1 MYRQNLTSAARVTLL
16 GPLAAAVIAVATP
29 ALAQSVQSGGGGS
42 GGSETPAAPGKA
54 GAKQPLG
61 NGAPQT
67 LGSATAKKPADGPLP
82 FLAAYSSQL
91 PGGGMFAVD
100 TKGITVQTVDNA
112 VKLRIGGR
120 LQLDTSAGSLSPK
133 SLGPAIVGADGDNFL
148 IRRAYFESYLT
159 LYDAV
164 ELAFQYDFA
173 NATQPIQ
180 DAVLAY
186 RGLNHVVVSAGNF
199 KEPFGL
205 DQLRSDNTTTFA
217 ERSLT
222 NALFPSRN
230 FGGTIG
236 TYGDNWTVTAGVF
249 GGNANTSA
257 TTGNTQIEDNGV
269 AGTARVTYAPIL
281 TQDQLLH
288 LGIAGSYRSQD
299 PTNTN
304 LSFSSRPENQLFART
319 LVSTGTLRN
328 AQETGR
334 LGLEAIY
341 QYKSYRITSEYAFA
355 NVGGVTPTAAVANR
369 GDRFFQSGYVE
380 GAWVVNGYGRPYRLA
395 PTYGSE
401 FAVLQ
406 GVEIDDSQRISRGG
420 FGVFEV
426 AARYSAL
433 DLQDGLTTGGR
444 LEDVTAGVNWY
455 PDRNIR
461 VVANYVHSHADPAPS
476 ALNVSKIDS
485 DAFIGR
491 LQFSW

>member
-1 MYRQNLTSAARVTLL
+1 MTRQFSNSAARLPLTVL
-16 GPLAAAVIAVATP
+16 LAAIATATP

-42 GGSETPAAPGKA
+42 GGSETKTSPGTA
-54 GAKQPLG
+54 GATQPLG
-61 NGAPQT
+61 NGAAQPSGQ
-67 LGSATAKKPADGPLP
+67 AAAKKPADGPLP
-82 FLAAYSSQL
+82 FLAAYASQL
-91 PGGGMFAVD
+91 PGGGLFTID

-120 LQLDTSAGSLSPK
+120 LQLDTSAGSLSPR
-133 SLGPAIVGADGDNFL
+133 SLGPAIVGGDGDDFL

-159 LYDAV
+159 LYDSV
-164 ELAFQYDFA
+164 EVAFQYDFA

-186 RGLNHVVVSAGNF
+186 RGLNHVIVSAGNF

-230 FGGTIG
+230 FGGAIG
-236 TYGDNWTVTAGVF
+236 TYGPNWTVTAGVF

-257 TTGNTQIEDNGV
+257 TTGNTTIEDNGV
-269 AGTARVTYAPIL
+269 SGTARITYAPIL

-304 LSFSSRPENQLFART
+304 LSFSSRPEDQLFTRT

-328 AQETGR
+328 AQESGR

-341 QYKSYRITSEYAFA
+341 QYKSYRLTSEYTFVD
-355 NVGGVTPTAAVANR
+355 VGGVTPTASTANR

-380 GAWVVNGYGRPYRLA
+380 GAWVVNGNGRAYRLA

-406 GVEIDDSQRISRGG
+406 GVDIDDAQRISGG
-420 FGVFEV
+420 GYGVFEV

-433 DLQDGLTTGGR
+433 DLQDGLTAGGR
-444 LEDVTAGVNWY
+444 LEDVTAGLNWY
-455 PDRNIR
+455 PDRNIK
-461 VVANYVHSHADPAPS
+461 VIANYVHSHADPAPA

>member
-1 MYRQNLTSAARVTLL
+1 MTAAIVVTAS
-16 GPLAAAVIAVATP
+16 PS
-29 ALAQSVQSGGGGS
+29 LAQAVQSGGGGS
-42 GGSETPAAPGKA
+42 GGSETASPGNA
-54 GAKQPLG
+54 RTKQRAG
-61 NGAPQT
+61 NGSQQTSGQAP
-67 LGSATAKKPADGPLP
+67 AKKPADGPLP
-82 FLAAYSSQL
+82 FLAAYSTVL
-91 PGGGMFAVD
+91 PGGGTFSVD

-120 LQLDTSAGSLSPK
+120 LQLDTSAASLSPR
-133 SLGPAIVGADGDNFL
+133 SLGPAVVGGDGENFL

-164 ELAFQYDFA
+164 EVAFQYDFA

-186 RGLNHVVVSAGNF
+186 RGYDHVIVSAGNF

-205 DQLRSDNTTTFA
+205 DQLRSDNTTTFV
-217 ERSLT
+217 ERALT
-222 NALFPSRN
+222 NALFPARN
-230 FGGTIG
+230 FGGAIG
-236 TYGDNWTVTAGVF
+236 TYGTNWTATAGVF
-249 GGNANTSA
+249 GGNANTSS
-257 TTGNTQIEDNGV
+257 TTGETQIEDNGV

-281 TQDQLLH
+281 TKDQLLH
-288 LGIAGSYRSQD
+288 FGIAGSYRSQD

-341 QYKSYRITSEYAFA
+341 QYQSYRITGEYAFA
-355 NVGGVTPTAAVANR
+355 DVSGVTPTAATANR

-380 GAWVVNGYGRPYRLA
+380 GAWVVNGNGRPYRLA

-420 FGVFEV
+420 YGVFEV

-433 DLQDGLTTGGR
+433 DLQDGLTNGGR
-444 LEDVTAGVNWY
+444 LEDITAGVNWY

-461 VVANYVHSHADPAPS
+461 VTGNYVHSHADPAPT
-476 ALNVSKIDS
+476 ALNVTKADS

>member
-1 MYRQNLTSAARVTLL
+1 MLPSRPTAVLT
-16 GPLAAAVIAVATP
+16 LAVVVGLSATP
-29 ALAQSVQSGGGGS
+29 SLAQSVQSGGGGS
-42 GGSETPAAPGKA
+42 GGSEAPAPGKTPA
-54 GAKQPLG
+54 RQPLG
-61 NGAPQT
+61 NGAPQN
-67 LGSATAKKPADGPLP
+67 LGQAAAKKPPDGALP
-82 FLAAYSSQL
+82 FFAAYSRVL
-91 PGGGMFAVD
+91 PEGGRLSVD
-100 TKGITVQTVDNA
+100 TKGITVQTVDDA

-120 LQLDTSAGSLSPK
+120 VQLDTSAASLSPR
-133 SLGPAIVGADGDNFL
+133 SLGPALGSGDNVL
-148 IRRAYFESYLT
+148 LRRAYFESYLT

-164 ELAFQYDFA
+164 EVAFQYDFA
-173 NATQPIQ
+173 NETQPIQ

-186 RGLNHVVVSAGNF
+186 RGFDHVILSAGNF

-217 ERSLT
+217 ERALT

-230 FGGTIG
+230 FGGAIG
-236 TYGDNWTVTAGVF
+236 TYGDNWTITAGVF

-257 TTGNTQIEDNGV
+257 TTGNTTIEDNGI
-269 AGTARVTYAPIL
+269 AGTARITYAPIL

-288 LGIAGSYRSQD
+288 FGIAGSYRSQD

-304 LSFSSRPENQLFART
+304 LSFSARPEDQEFARA

-328 AQETGR
+328 ATETGR

-341 QYKSYRITSEYAFA
+341 QYGSYRITSEYAVA
-355 NVGGVTPTAAVANR
+355 NVGGVTPTTAVANR

-406 GVEIDDSQRISRGG
+406 GVEIDDAQRISRGG

-426 AARYSAL
+426 AARYSVL
-433 DLQDGLTTGGR
+433 DLEDGSTRGGR
-444 LEDVTAGVNWY
+444 LQDVTAGVNWY

-461 VVANYVHSHADPAPS
+461 VVADYVHGHADPAPV

-491 LQFSW
+491 LQFNW

>member
-1 MYRQNLTSAARVTLL
+1 MYRKNLISAARVTLI
-16 GPLAAAVIAVATP
+16 GPLAAAVMAAATP
-29 ALAQSVQSGGGGS
+29 ALAQSVQSGGDGS
-42 GGSETPAAPGKA
+42 GGSDTKSTSGKS

-61 NGAPQT
+61 NGAPQAS
-67 LGSATAKKPADGPLP
+67 GAAAKKPADGPLP
-82 FLAAYSSQL
+82 FLAAYSTLL
-91 PGGGMFAVD
+91 PGGGSFSVD

-120 LQLDTSAGSLSPK
+120 LQLDTSAASLNPR
-133 SLGPAIVGADGDNFL
+133 SLGPALGGGDADNFL

-159 LYDAV
+159 LYDAIEV
-164 ELAFQYDFA
+164 AFQYDFA

-186 RGLNHVVVSAGNF
+186 RGYDHVIISAGNF

-205 DQLRSDNTTTFA
+205 DQLRSDNTTTFT
-217 ERSLT
+217 ERALT

-230 FGGTIG
+230 FGGAIG
-236 TYGDNWTVTAGVF
+236 TYGSNWTVTAGVF
-249 GGNANTSA
+249 GGNANTST
-257 TTGNTQIEDNGV
+257 TTGETQIEDNGV
-269 AGTARVTYAPIL
+269 SGTARITYAPIL

-304 LSFSSRPENQLFART
+304 LSFSSRPEDQLFAKT

-341 QYKSYRITSEYAFA
+341 QYKSYRLTSEYAFA
-355 NVGGVTPTAAVANR
+355 DVSGVTPTAANVNR
-369 GDRFFQSGYVE
+369 GERFFQSGYVE
-380 GAWVVNGYGRPYRLA
+380 GAWVVNGNGRPYRLA

-406 GVEIDDSQRISRGG
+406 GVEIDDAQRISRGG
-420 FGVFEV
+420 IGVFEV

-433 DLQDGLTTGGR
+433 DLQDGLTKGGEI
-444 LEDVTAGVNWY
+444 EDVTAGVNWY

-461 VVANYVHSHADPAPS
+461 VTADYVHSHAEPAAAS
-476 ALNVSKIDS
+476 LNVAKADS
-485 DAFIGR
+485 DSFIGR

>member
-1 MYRQNLTSAARVTLL
+1 MRRKRRQSLARLAPVAA
-16 GPLAAAVIAVATP
+16 LAAAGIVLATP
-29 ALAQSVQSGGGGS
+29 SFAQTVQAGGGGS
-42 GGSETPAAPGKA
+42 GGSSEPASPAKA

-61 NGAPQT
+61 NGSPQN

-91 PGGGMFAVD
+91 PGGGMFSVD
-100 TKGITVQTVDNA
+100 TKGITLQTVDNA
-112 VKLRIGGR
+112 VKFRIGGR
-120 LQLDTSAGSLSPK
+120 LQLDTSAGSLNPK

-159 LYDAV
+159 LYDSV
-164 ELAFQYDFA
+164 EVAFQYDFA

-186 RGLNHVVVSAGNF
+186 RGLNHVILSAGNF

-222 NALFPSRN
+222 NALFPARN
-230 FGGTIG
+230 FGGAIG
-236 TYGDNWTVTAGVF
+236 TYGDRWTVTAGVF
-249 GGNANTSA
+249 GGNANTSV
-257 TTGNTQIEDNGV
+257 TTGETQIQDNGV

-288 LGIAGSYRSQD
+288 FGIAGSYRSQD
-299 PTNTN
+299 PVNTN

-341 QYKSYRITSEYAFA
+341 QYKSYRLTSEYTFA
-355 NVGGVTPTAAVANR
+355 DVGGVTPTAAVANR
-369 GDRFFQSGYVE
+369 GERFFQSGYVE

-406 GVEIDDSQRISRGG
+406 GVEIDDAQRISRGG
-420 FGVFEV
+420 YGVFEV

-461 VVANYVHSHADPAPS
+461 VVADYVHSHADPAPS
-476 ALNVSKIDS
+476 ALKVNTIDS
-485 DAFIGR
+485 DAFVGR